1 VSRWARLLG
10 YGLLAAVTGQLAR
23 SAGAAED
30 QGRATAREHGD
41 AAGATTR
48 EPMSEGVTARVQRR
62 ERGDAAGATRE
73 LSEGVTARVQRREHG
88 DAAGTTRELV
98 LVGAPARVQGAT
110 VASQWSVVG
119 EAYDPFAAARV
130 STEVGNLEAAIPP
143 QCYTQTGPRSNPCYA
158 CHTASHGPNAM
169 HDWSL
174 QQTYEFSDAGRI
186 NHWTN
191 LFVDRRPAIAEIGD
205 DEILNYVREDNFEPL
220 RVALQGLDEF
230 DNYVPEL
237 GRGFDDE
244 GFARDGS
251 GWRAYIFKPFVGA
264 FWATNGSVGDAFI
277 RLPAGFRRTAAGT
290 ESRAV
295 YRVNLAIVAAAVASD
310 PLRAEVRWVSE
321 PLDEMV
327 VGHDLDGDGRIAEAR
342 AIVGLP
348 PRYFGGAADEA
359 VRRMVYPEGTEF
371 LHSVRYLDPD
381 APGLFAA
388 RMKELRYARKVEAL
402 DRWATQRAYEEEHEA
417 RQEGRTPRYT
427 GSPAVGL
434 RGDFGWHL
442 QGFIEDEAGRLR
454 LQTAEEQRFCVGCH
468 NGIGVTVDQTFSF
481 PRQLPGARGW
491 GVQTLAGMQDAPLA
505 GHAEPEYL
513 TYMRR
518 VGGGDELRANA
529 EMLAWFFP
537 GGALDER
544 AVRRA
549 AIGGDRDLA
558 WLLAPSRARALAL
571 NKAYR
576 LVVREQSFVRGRDAV
591 LAPAARVHRRIDGDD
606 TELAAAGVLY
616 MDGRLQ
622 LAWP

>member
-1 VSRWARLLG
+1 MPAPPRDLRWARLLG

-30 QGRATAREHGD
+30 QGRATARERGV

-48 EPMSEGVTARVQRR
+48 EPTSEGVTARVQRR
-62 ERGDAAGATRE
+62 ERGDAAGATR
-73 LSEGVTARVQRREHG
+73 G
-88 DAAGTTRELV
+88 LV
-98 LVGAPARVQGAT
+98 LAGAT
-110 VASQWSVVG
+110 VASQWSVAG

-205 DEILNYVREDNFEPL
+205 DEILKYVREDNFEPL
-220 RVALQGLDEF
+220 RVALQGAEGF
-230 DNYVPEL
+230 NYVPEL

-310 PLRAEVRWVSE
+310 PLRAEVRWVGE
-321 PLDEMV
+321 PLDETA
-327 VGHDLDGDGRIAEAR
+327 VGYDLDGDGRIAEAR

-359 VRRMVYPEGTEF
+359 VRRMVYPEGTGF

-454 LQTAEEQRFCVGCH
+454 LQTAEEQRFCMGCH

-529 EMLAWFFP
+529 EMLGRFFP

-544 AVRRA
+544 EVRRA